1 MVLKPITLH
10 LPEPLY
16 ERVKVTAEA
25 TDRSLEEV
33 AEQVLDIS
41 FPPLEE
47 DLPSQLRDALAAL
60 NTMSDDELWHIAR
73 GHLAEDKA
81 DRLEMLINARKERVL
96 PDEKGQ
102 ELEALLAEGDLIM
115 LKKAESYRLLTRRGY
130 TIPWLNH

>member
-60 NTMSDDELWHIAR
+60 NTMSDDELWRIAR
-73 GHLAEDKA
+73 SHLAEDKA

>member
-60 NTMSDDELWHIAR
+60 NTMSDDELWRIAR
-73 GHLAEDKA
+73 SHLAEDKA
-81 DRLEMLINARKERVL
+81 NRLEMLIDARKERVL
-96 PDEKGQ
+96 TNEEGQ